1 MPFEYKFPRPMVTVD
16 VLTLHYQD
24 ERLEILL
31 IERKNPPFQG
41 TWAFPGGFVEMNE
54 NLDTAAS
61 RELSEETSLSVSSMF
76 PLFVADQPQ
85 RDPRGR
91 TITQLFCGILNAS
104 AKTPNAGDDASGAS
118 WFPLNHLP
126 SLAFDHSELID
137 RAKTELLF
145 HFLFRFRLLAFFEKN
160 LTLQDLKNI
169 LNELRLPEEY
179 ANQLAYHALKMGLIK
194 ETDKDHYI
202 RILTDEELIRL
213 DDTRLLRTYYET
225 E

>member
-16 VLTLHYQD
+16 ILMLRYHD

-31 IERKNPPFQG
+31 IERKNPPFKG
-41 TWAFPGGFVEMNE
+41 AWAFPGGFVEMNE
-54 NLDTAAS
+54 NLDTAAV
-61 RELSEETSLSVSSMF
+61 RELSEETSLSVSSLF

-104 AKTPNAGDDASGAS
+104 VRTPKAGDDAAGVS
-118 WFPLNHLP
+118 WFHLNHLP
-126 SLAFDHSELID
+126 SLAFDHAKLID

-145 HFLFRFRLLAFFEKN
+145 HFLFRFRLLVFFEKN
-160 LTLQDLKNI
+160 FTLQDVKNI

-179 ANQLAYHALKMGLIK
+179 ANRMGYHALKLGLVK
-194 ETDKDHYI
+194 KAEKDHYI
-202 RILTDEELIRL
+202 RIVTDEELIGL
-213 DDTRLLRTYYET
+213 DNTRLLRAYYET